1 MKKSI
6 LVVVILLL
14 VIVALPTVGN
24 TFIKKQIDE
33 RLVELESFGLE
44 ATQNESQAT
53 YLSTSRHFE
62 FLLKDSHKF
71 LNYLQNYSDQ
81 QIPPYVNAMLEGVLI
96 GVDIDYSNFPFTKA
110 FEIEIYPMK
119 LSGMMS
125 DSLKSSD
132 AKVYEKVKSFLEL
145 KGILYHIEY
154 NLINSDFKGYI
165 KDIKE
170 SFVLQDASAVNISL
184 HGAKFNGNGPLLAPN
199 ELSSKIKGLE
209 ISLVEDK
216 KSLKIIVENLKSST
230 NFESINTYLSGI
242 DMERM
247 LVKLRGTGNDIDV
260 EIEKFRAN
268 ASSNDQ
274 DKSTQLNAKTSIKS
288 LIFKSNES
296 NLNMQNFNL
305 DVALS
310 GLDKQE
316 YTEFTKLLSKNNQAK
331 IQESIIKLLSK
342 GMVFE
347 IADFSVKKFSTDSQA
362 KIKGFE
368 IKSRVSIKEDK
379 GLAQKIQI
387 LPLLA
392 ISNLEL
398 ESEIKIS
405 KELYTKIKG
414 LNMLLQSLNGYEKVD
429 GDDYIFLLK
438 FLDSN
443 ASINGKSLN

>member
-6 LVVVILLL
+6 LAVAVLLL
-14 VIVALPTVGN
+14 IITALPTVGN

-33 RLVELESFGLE
+33 RLLELESFGLQ
-44 ATQNESQAT
+44 ATKDESQT
-53 YLSTSRHFE
+53 SYLSSSRHFE

-71 LNYLQNYSDQ
+71 LTYLQNYSDQ

-96 GVDIDYSNFPFTKA
+96 GVDIDYSNFPFAKA

-119 LSGMMS
+119 LSQMMS
-125 DSLKSSD
+125 AELQSSNI
-132 AKVYEKVKSFLEL
+132 KVYEKINIFLGL

-154 NLINSDFKGYI
+154 NLINADFKGYI

-170 SFVLQDASAVNISL
+170 SFILQDASAVKISL
-184 HGAKFNGNGPLLAPN
+184 HGAKFSGNGPLLAPN
-199 ELSSKIKGLE
+199 ELSSKIKELDIE
-209 ISLVEDK
+209 LVEGE
-216 KSLKIIVENLKSST
+216 KSLKLMFENLKSST
-230 NFESINTYLSGI
+230 NFESINTYISSVDIESMLLTIRGI
-242 DMERM
+242 
-247 LVKLRGTGNDIDV
+247 GNDIDV
-260 EIEKFRAN
+260 KIEKLRAN

-274 DKSTQLNAKTSIKS
+274 DNSTQLNSKTSIKS

-296 NLNMQNFNL
+296 ILNIQKLNL

-316 YTEFTKLLSKNNQAK
+316 YMVFTKLLSQNNQLK
-331 IQESIIKLLSK
+331 IQKSMMKLLSK
-342 GMVFE
+342 GMVLE

-362 KIKGFE
+362 KIKGFKL
-368 IKSRVSIKEDK
+368 KSSLLIKEDK
-379 GLAQKIQI
+379 NLAQKIQI
-387 LPLLA
+387 SPLLG

-405 KELYTKIKG
+405 KELYTKLKDTNI
-414 LNMLLQSLNGYEKVD
+414 LLRLFNGYEKED

-438 FLDSN
+438 FLDNN